1 MSMRRGTNRPGVDNT
16 TPREFTDAPVT
27 GLNPPRGLKLAKVV
41 DVADDRYEGYM
52 YVDMIGSNIIQT
64 DVQSKDARQK
74 YTRVRR
80 MQPYGGAY
88 QGDDHTRSYGM
99 STHPP
104 APGTEVL
111 VAFTG
116 QDQEGIIVG
125 ILPDTTRNSSYPDNA
140 VSYVEGEGNS
150 VGPTFDSGVTKT
162 QDKNARPRHPL
173 AGALAKQGLGL
184 DSVRGLSSSSARRES
199 PSNVF
204 GFNTPTGHS
213 FVMDDGTVSKS
224 ETSLAPDKDRQPGQ
238 SNLMRLRSAGGAQ
251 MLFNDTAGIVY
262 VINQAGNSWVQLSSD
277 GKIDIYSSGDISMH
291 TENDLN
297 FHVGGDFALDADAI
311 NIKARG
317 SDGIKME
324 TATGEVNLHS
334 NKDIKLTT
342 DLNLH
347 LKAVGNSRTTAA
359 LIDLNGPPAS
369 EATKTTN
376 NNISVNRT
384 VKQSITGRVPE
395 AEPWGGHTEQQ
406 GQVGAAASSD
416 RNLSGKDIDVSKIE
430 NNNQTAPNN
439 PNSSSTQTGG
449 FETPSRNTNP
459 RNGSA
464 F

>member
-1 MSMRRGTNRPGVDNT
+1 MTDNLNKPGFT
-16 TPREFTDAPVT
+16 TQTPKAFTDDPIA
-27 GLNPPRGLKLAKVV
+27 GLNPYRGVKLAKVV
-41 DVADDRYEGYM
+41 DIVDDRYEGYM
-52 YVDMIGSNIIQT
+52 YVDIIGSGRIGKV
-64 DVQSKDARQK
+64 DSKEEKQK
-74 YTRVRR
+74 FTRVRR
-80 MQPYGGAY
+80 AQPFGGSY
-88 QGDDHTRSYGM
+88 QANDHTRSFGM
-99 STHPP
+99 SSQPP

-116 QDQEGIIVG
+116 QDQEGIVIGV
-125 ILPDTTRNSSYPDNA
+125 LPDATRNSSYPDNA
-140 VSYVEGEGNS
+140 TSFVEGESNS
-150 VGPTFDSGVTKT
+150 AGPTFDSGVQKT
-162 QDKNARPRHPL
+162 QEKNTRPRHPL
-173 AGALAKQGLGL
+173 TGALGKQGLGL

-213 FVMDDGTVSKS
+213 FVMDDGTVKPS
-224 ETSLAPDKDRQPGQ
+224 EFSSSPDTDRQAGD
-238 SNLMRLRSAGGAQ
+238 SNLVRLRSAGGAQ

-262 VINQAGNSWVQLSSD
+262 VINQAGNSWVQLSAD

-291 TENDLN
+291 TENDMN
-297 FHVGGDFALDADAI
+297 MHVGGDFSLDADAI

-324 TATGEVNLHS
+324 TATGEFNLHS

-347 LKAVGNSRTTAA
+347 LKAVGNSRTTAT
-359 LIDLNGPPAS
+359 LIDLNGPQAS

-406 GQVGAAASSD
+406 TKVASAASSD
-416 RNLSGKDIDVSKIE
+416 LNLKGKDIDVASIQNSNE
-430 NNNQTAPNN
+430 SAPNN
-439 PNSSSTQTGG
+439 PKSNTTQTGG
-449 FETPSRNTNP
+449 YDKPNRNTNP